1 MIMPIVHEI
10 YPPRRGI
17 AWLAPAPPK
26 PAPAAATPAAAT
38 PR

>member
-10 YPPRRGI
+10 YPPRPGI
-17 AWLAPAPPK
+17 AWLVLPAAPK
-26 PAPAAATPAAAT
+26 PAPPAATPAA

>member
-10 YPPRRGI
+10 YPPRPGI
-17 AWLAPAPPK
+17 AWFVPPAPPK
-26 PAPAAATPAAAT
+26 QAPPAAAPPI